1 MSSFADKQKQFKE
14 QAAQEA
20 IYEATLKVI
29 SGHWGGPLKMQDIA
43 ETAGIA
49 TGTLYNYF
57 KNKVELL
64 TFVDNKLR
72 EEILGRIEQVAASR
86 RPADAKL
93 RAVVTEIFG
102 FCQTH
107 RIFFDLADKF
117 SLKSKLSRSTKENGI
132 NQGCACIARIL
143 DEGIAQHCFRQVE
156 TAFMARHFFA
166 TIIGS
171 IEIKKWLEDYD
182 MSKEAGD
189 LADFFLSYLTKQP
202 A

>member
-29 SGHWGGPLKMQDIA
+29 SSRRSDPLKMQDIA

-72 EEILGRIEQVAASR
+72 DEILDRIEQVAASTQ
-86 RPADAKL
+86 PADAKL
-93 RAVVTEIFG
+93 RSVVSEIFG

-117 SLKSKLSRSTKENGI
+117 GLKTKLPRSTKENGI
-132 NQGCACIARIL
+132 NQASACIARIL
-143 DEGIAQHCFRQVE
+143 AEGIAQHQFRQVE
-156 TAFMARHFFA
+156 TVFMARHFFA
-166 TIIGS
+166 TIIGT
-171 IEIKKWLEDYD
+171 IEIKKWLQDYE

-189 LADFFLSYLTKQP
+189 LTDFFLSHLTKQP